1 MIKDI
6 IAKYRGRCAVSGV
19 EISPGDNVKFDT
31 VTRKTWLSEPGDF
44 DIRPDNHGSYLIQIG
59 DKSFIRNKRGLCI
72 DAPCCGC
79 CTI

>member
-1 MIKDI
+1 MIKTI
-6 IAKYRGRCAVSGV
+6 TAKYRGRCAVSGA
-19 EISPGDNVKFDT
+19 EINPGDEVQFDT

-44 DIRPDNHGSYLIQIG
+44 DIRPGNAGSYLIQIG
-59 DKSFIRNKRGLCI
+59 TQAFIRNKQGRCI